1 MLLLFFIDHFFKNSK
16 TRIAILCN
24 ERWATLSGAQGWC
37 LCLMSLTPQVDR
49 TGGRP
54 VTVIPVIVVNGVWL
68 VKKSSGVLSS
78 IDERKNVWSDILVGS
93 FFVHTKGSL
102 EAWEDSHSA
111 KRGALFPVVKH
122 VNSSDQHYQRTSVST
137 DATLEHNKW

>member
-1 MLLLFFIDHFFKNSK
+1 M
-16 TRIAILCN
+16 
-24 ERWATLSGAQGWC
+24 
-37 LCLMSLTPQVDR
+37 V
-49 TGGRP
+49 
-54 VTVIPVIVVNGVWL
+54 
-68 VKKSSGVLSS
+68 
-78 IDERKNVWSDILVGS
+78 DILVGS

-137 DATLEHNKW
+137 DAASKYNKWGKVPKEIFNQCTFIFFDVLFCFVTEEILSITAVSEDRGSYA

>member
-1 MLLLFFIDHFFKNSK
+1 MVDILMGLLFFINQIFENST

-24 ERWATLSGAQGWC
+24 GRWATLSGAQGWC

-68 VKKSSGVLSS
+68 VKSSGV
-78 IDERKNVWSDILVGS
+78 V
-93 FFVHTKGSL
+93 
-102 EAWEDSHSA
+102 
-111 KRGALFPVVKH
+111 
-122 VNSSDQHYQRTSVST
+122 
-137 DATLEHNKW
+137 